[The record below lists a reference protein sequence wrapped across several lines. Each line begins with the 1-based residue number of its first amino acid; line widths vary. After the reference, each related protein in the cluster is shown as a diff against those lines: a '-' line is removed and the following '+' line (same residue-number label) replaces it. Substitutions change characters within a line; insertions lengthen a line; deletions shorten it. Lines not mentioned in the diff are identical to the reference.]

1 MKHAIIPPPSG
12 SGGGDDMDGADA
24 LEDKIESM
32 LSKIPPNWEVAEAH
46 GKANL
51 AYDPSKC
58 TEPYDMKSDKF
69 CHCCQHQIPTDE
81 EFYPLDD
88 NFILGEL
95 GEGFPILFQL
105 MYYMNWL
112 LFVLI
117 IFFFIPAIAL
127 ITMAVKKYGDKVT
140 TEEPLSLYSFG
151 AMLKFMDP
159 DNLVVFGERQDY
171 IIGYC
176 VGLAFGICVTF
187 IFIQVIRK
195 KLNNDV
201 DVVDKLSFTPSD
213 FCVIG
218 FCPEF
223 SEECDY
229 SIAGIKEEIV
239 KLFKEKYEIDD
250 VEYVNVAYDI
260 ENIFELHN

>member
-1 MKHAIIPPPSG
+1 
-12 SGGGDDMDGADA
+12 
-24 LEDKIESM
+24 
-32 LSKIPPNWEVAEAH
+32 
-46 GKANL
+46 
-51 AYDPSKC
+51 
-58 TEPYDMKSDKF
+58 MKSDKF